1 MDCQAPSTSADAF
14 SGSSTKTPDLPS
26 FCREVLPR
34 PWCSLLP
41 IPRPDPACRIIADH
55 LVLGGI
61 LRRSLK
67 PSRNRIRHS
76 CSGADPPKLWVG
88 EDAQAFRVWFSVQ
101 ACGFRRL
108 FLRRRGRASPFYAYP
123 ALIVPSQ
130 ALLRWFQARL
140 VRDEVPGLSL

>member
-1 MDCQAPSTSADAF
+1 MQGF
-14 SGSSTKTPDLPS
+14 
-26 FCREVLPR
+26 
-34 PWCSLLP
+34 
-41 IPRPDPACRIIADH
+41 IADYP
-55 LVLGGI
+55 VLGCI

-67 PSRNRIRHS
+67 PSRNRIRQIG
-76 CSGADPPKLWVG
+76 SGADPPELWVG

-108 FLRRRGRASPFYAYP
+108 FLQRRRRASPFYSYP
-123 ALIVPSQ
+123 VLIVPSQ